1 MASEPTPIDDDE
13 ILYRRIPVSK
23 DWYVNGV
30 VYGEAFAP
38 RRDEHSGISLY
49 RERFRSLNE
58 VAKGK
63 APKGYYVAS
72 LRVSDL
78 RKAGIIVEP
87 RPDTPEGWDAAHV
100 EIPGLNAGNRQTN
113 EAEELQSQ
121 LAEIAMILPVA
132 GKFVSTE

>member
-1 MASEPTPIDDDE
+1 MNVEPIGDDE
-13 ILYRRIPVSK
+13 VLYRRIPVSTA
-23 DWYVNGV
+23 WYADKVI
-30 VYGEAFAP
+30 YGDAFQP
-38 RRDEHSGISLY
+38 RKDEHTGISL
-49 RERFRSLNE
+49 FRDKFRTVEE

-63 APKGYYVAS
+63 AKQGYYVAS

-78 RKAGIIVEP
+78 RRAGIIVEP
-87 RPDTPEGWDAAHV
+87 RPDTPEGWDNAHV

-132 GKFVSTE
+132 GKFVTTE